1 MVHDP
6 SNVILCIV
14 DQLGI
19 VFEDNGVRGARVD
32 DAPPDRRMTRGTSNH
47 GWRAYMLAYG
57 CRMGC
62 HLIGRQVFAVDT
74 GLDVDAIE
82 PERVE
87 MVTKS
92 CETRPS
98 SGCLEADDIDVMHYH
113 IAGFFS
119 RDMVSPTM
127 DSWVV
132 LLVSSL
138 ATWLYFWN
146 AERDTYRASWRIHTA
161 GILLPIVLMTRTRD
175 PVIQAIAASFATVHV
190 ASIVSESDRVK

>member
-1 MVHDP
+1 
-6 SNVILCIV
+6 
-14 DQLGI
+14 
-19 VFEDNGVRGARVD
+19 
-32 DAPPDRRMTRGTSNH
+32 
-47 GWRAYMLAYG
+47 
-57 CRMGC
+57 MGC

-74 GLDVDAIE
+74 GLDMDAIE

-87 MVTKS
+87 VVTKS
-92 CETRPS
+92 VETRSS
-98 SGCLEADDIDVMHYH
+98 SGCLETDDIDVMHYH

-161 GILLPIVLMTRTRD
+161 GILLPVVLMTRTRD

-190 ASIVSESDRVK
+190 ASIVSESDLAKKNVDT